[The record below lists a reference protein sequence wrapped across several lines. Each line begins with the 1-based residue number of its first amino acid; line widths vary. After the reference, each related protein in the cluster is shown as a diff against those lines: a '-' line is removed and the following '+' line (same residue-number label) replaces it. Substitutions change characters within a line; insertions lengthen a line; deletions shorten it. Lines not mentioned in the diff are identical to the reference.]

1 MGLENT
7 LDLLVELLE
16 ISDGSRQ
23 PLQLAQVQAHV
34 QLKIGRE
41 VEAET
46 VVGRPRLEHR
56 LVAGRIHRRL
66 RQGRIET
73 LRYPAENGKTPLQRQ
88 NIPQKQ
94 SHEHVQARQHVEV
107 AEEPADVEQPQHR
120 AKAHVVPCGTSSLAH
135 QIHQHLGFRRRQ
147 ARIQRREHP
156 LGQLGQ
162 IDPFGKLV
170 VQRLDEPVGHRAPR
184 QAVAIA
190 RQAEVVGHQ
199 LIEGRQWRRA
209 REQLVHPLLVHRDAL
224 VRQAAHQRALDK
236 ARHERRALHIPKRSR
251 QRGVLLRAHLQ
262 HLGVEGQRA
271 RGHHPHV
278 GRALRILGDEH
289 GGLLAH
295 SEQDA
300 PDILLRVAL
309 GKIVFVQVVKEQ
321 DAHVHRRAQL
331 VEYGQA
337 HKGHQFVHGE
347 PLCRLRRPRHRLRLS
362 PHRRLPRH
370 RAAFP

>member
-1 MGLENT
+1 MGFEDA
-7 LDLLVELLE
+7 LDLLVQLLE
-16 ISDGSRQ
+16 IGDGSRQ

-46 VVGRPRLEHR
+46 VVGRPRFEHR

-66 RQGRIET
+66 RQSRIEA

-94 SHEHVQARQHVEV
+94 PHEHIQARQHVEI
-107 AEEPADVEQPQHR
+107 AEEPANIKQPQYGAETHIVPRR
-120 AKAHVVPCGTSSLAH
+120 AGPLAY

-147 ARIQRREHP
+147 TRIQRREHP
-156 LGQLGQ
+156 FGQLGQ
-162 IDPFGKLV
+162 VHPLGKLV
-170 VQRLDEPVGHRAPR
+170 VQRLDEPVSYRAPR
-184 QAVAIA
+184 QAVAVA
-190 RQAEVVGHQ
+190 RQAEIICHQ
-199 LIEGRQWRRA
+199 LIEGSQRRRA

-224 VRQAAHQRALDK
+224 IRQTAHQRALDE
-236 ARHERRALHIPKRSR
+236 ARHERRPLHVLERPR
-251 QRGVLLRAHLQ
+251 QRGALLRAHLK
-262 HLGVEGQRA
+262 HLGVERQRA
-271 RGHHPHV
+271 GGDHPHV
-278 GRALRILGDEH
+278 GRALRILGNEH

-295 SEQDA
+295 GEQAA

-309 GKIVFVQVVKEQ
+309 GKIVFVQVVEEQ

-337 HKGHQFVHGE
+337 HKGHQLVHGE

-362 PHRRLPRH
+362 PHHRLPRH